1 MASASWTSIAPKV
14 SSESS
19 KYFPGYNQDL
29 PRILVAFVDVE
40 QPEQHVR
47 TTNPQKLVKIVRHAL
62 PVIDGGNLGLA
73 ESGHVSV
80 QWIDP

>member
-1 MASASWTSIAPKV
+1 MDIDRSEKL
-14 SSESS
+14 SSECS
-19 KYFPGYNQDL
+19 KCFLGCNQDL
-29 PRILVAFVDVE
+29 PRILAAFVDVE

-47 TTNPQKLVKIVRHAL
+47 TTNPQKLVKIARREL